1 MSILR
6 APLTREQHMKR
17 ANAKRKRNFEKS
29 LIAARAPR
37 RREGAGAIRV
47 YLESVTRI
55 TATPCAQG
63 NRYPYLFIET
73 LVTLVFL
80 VGDFTQTRFAATRP
94 NVTNVTSVI
103 RITAVPS
110 RTYPHI
116 ECSALRGLHA
126 SRALRASLHSE
137 SSGREAAKRRSGG
150 ADGGRAR

>member
-1 MSILR
+1 
-6 APLTREQHMKR
+6 MKR

-37 RREGAGAIRV
+37 RCWCNTCGAEREHIGV
-47 YLESVTRI
+47 

-63 NRYPYLFIET
+63 NRYPNLFIET

-80 VGDFTQTRFAATRP
+80 VGDFTKTRFAATRP